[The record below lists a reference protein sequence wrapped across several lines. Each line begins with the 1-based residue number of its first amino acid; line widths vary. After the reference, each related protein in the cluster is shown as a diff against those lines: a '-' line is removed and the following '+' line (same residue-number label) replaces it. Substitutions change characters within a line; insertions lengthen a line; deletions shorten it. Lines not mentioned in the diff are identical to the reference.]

1 MYLSPAKCLSVP
13 LHRELYYNTPVQTST
28 MATHEW
34 DTAET
39 TAQSNRISRNCT
51 AVAMNSIIQDHQL
64 GAKSRAVMSCEL
76 SDINNLVMPLKRV
89 TDTPAK
95 VFARLK
101 AKVQRQISEEHRE
114 VKVLHRQLDSGDLLS
129 TNMQQPPV
137 DDATSEGQD
146 TYVLTLS
153 PPESMSKN
161 SELEDPQITSHC
173 DRDGGHNPDF
183 VHSK

>member
-1 MYLSPAKCLSVP
+1 MNNSV
-13 LHRELYYNTPVQTST
+13 T
-28 MATHEW
+28 
-34 DTAET
+34 
-39 TAQSNRISRNCT
+39 
-51 AVAMNSIIQDHQL
+51 
-64 GAKSRAVMSCEL
+64 
-76 SDINNLVMPLKRV
+76 PLKRA

-114 VKVLHRQLDSGDLLS
+114 VKVIHRQLDSGDLLS
-129 TNMQQPPV
+129 TNMQQQPPV

-153 PPESMSKN
+153 PPESMSRN
-161 SELEDPQITSHC
+161 SELEDL
-173 DRDGGHNPDF
+173 DRDGGHNLDV